1 MAHYNILLNSIP
13 AIQDYSS
20 KPNYTSKESKLKISI
35 LSFFSC
41 FRAIS
46 LILRGNR
53 ILWRKVTYLFFS
65 FQVNLYLCV
74 MSQKCHF
81 RPHLDILKIFLVD
94 ISYIF
99 ADFLNCMISA
109 LDMHCRG
116 HDLYFCDVHTYPW
129 HKKIE
134 FFPAYFFTPK
144 LCSGAV
150 CALIINSVNLKVVD
164 LTTAVKEAN
173 KK

>member
-1 MAHYNILLNSIP
+1 MAHYNILLNSKP
-13 AIQDYSS
+13 ANQDYSS

-35 LSFFSC
+35 LSFFSH

-53 ILWRKVTYLFFS
+53 TLWRKVTYLIFP

-81 RPHLDILKIFLVD
+81 RPHLDILKVFLVV
-94 ISYIF
+94 ISCIF

-109 LDMHCRG
+109 LDVHCRG

-129 HKKIE
+129 HQKIE
-134 FFPAYFFTPK
+134 FFSAYFFTPK

-150 CALIINSVNLKVVD
+150 WDKH
-164 LTTAVKEAN
+164 
-173 KK
+173 